1 MMTQIPQHIAI
12 IMDGNGRWAKK
23 RGLPKIFGHKQGVE
37 SVKNITKACIKFKVK
52 YLTLYAFSTENWQ
65 RPKDEVVKLFG
76 LLENFL
82 KTQMALFHDNNVRLC
97 IIGDRSRIEPAIR
110 KIIETAEKDTAGYTG
125 LVLNIA
131 LSYGSRQE
139 IVSAIKAISEDVK
152 MGKLDPSKIDEAL
165 FSTYLYT
172 RDCPDPELLIRTSG
186 EMRVSNFLLWQI
198 SYSEIYVT
206 EKLWPD
212 FGEKDLKKAIEDYQK
227 RERRFGK

>member
-1 MMTQIPQHIAI
+1 
-12 IMDGNGRWAKK
+12 MDGNGRWAKK
-23 RGLPKIFGHKQGVE
+23 RGFPKIIGHKQGVE
-37 SVKNITKACIKFKVK
+37 SVKNITKACVKFGIK
-52 YLTLYAFSTENWQ
+52 YLTLYAFSAENWQ
-65 RPKDEVVKLFG
+65 RPKDEVMKLFG

-82 KTQMALFHDNNVRLC
+82 KTQTALFHDNNVKLR
-97 IIGDRSRIEPAIR
+97 IIGDRSRIDPAIR
-110 KIIETAEKDTAGYTG
+110 KIIETAEKDTAGYTD

-139 IVSAIKAISEDVK
+139 ILSAVRAISRDVK
-152 MGKLDPSKIDEAL
+152 GGKLDISRMDEAL

-172 RDCPDPELLIRTSG
+172 KDCPDPELLIRTSG
-186 EMRVSNFLLWQI
+186 EMRLSNFLLWQI

-212 FGEKDLKKAIEDYQK
+212 FGEKDLEKAIEEYSK